1 MESASPRSEQVE
13 DAMVAGVLTEQ
24 RTRLSCIVAVV
35 GRLARF
41 LRLGPVVSVGCHS
54 ERTDSHPAADVNGA
68 TDLHV
73 RSPLAGV
80 EPTILPGRRPG

>member
-1 MESASPRSEQVE
+1 MEPASPRSEQVE

-24 RTRLSCIVAVV
+24 RTRPLLHRCCRRST
-35 GRLARF
+35 RSF